1 MKNKL
6 DFIIDEDSQIYRTI
20 FRIYPKSTTIH
31 SFDENPPKTWKE
43 VYKVYYSFAIIIQ
56 YLDDDNKVESSIKL
70 FEMRCDECSNIPNL
84 SDIIKYAIE
93 KNEIFDYPTCGQPA
107 GDWYIDP
114 TNENYIKFMVFDNF
128 QGNGFRFLLSKERTN
143 EFIEWLNEA
152 NEYLF
157 KHCGTCI

>member
-56 YLDDDNKVESSIKL
+56 YYIFRCKVS
-70 FEMRCDECSNIPNL
+70 
-84 SDIIKYAIE
+84 
-93 KNEIFDYPTCGQPA
+93 IFDIPVHLYKLHSFWC
-107 GDWYIDP
+107 
-114 TNENYIKFMVFDNF
+114 MH
-128 QGNGFRFLLSKERTN
+128 S
-143 EFIEWLNEA
+143 
-152 NEYLF
+152 
-157 KHCGTCI
+157 